1 MLDDLTRSI
10 KESVSDAYI
19 SPETTT
25 PKSFFGNIMARFKGR
40 LMFSLI
46 FFLVFGVAAI
56 GIVLMI
62 VFFVL
67 AAL

>member
-25 PKSFFGNIMARFKGR
+25 PKSFFSNIMSRFKGR
-40 LMFSLI
+40 LVFSLV
-46 FFLVFGVAAI
+46 FFLIFGAVAL
-56 GIVLMI
+56 GIILMV